1 MRATPLLSQREL
13 KMDFFDKSFP
23 RNINL
28 AALILEDTENIRTD
42 HAFGSGFGRGI
53 CQQNSNAMTKGLMDP
68 HTSRN
73 GIEMQILNP
82 V

>member
-1 MRATPLLSQREL
+1 MRETLFLSQREL

-28 AALILEDTENIRTD
+28 AALILSNAENIRTD
-42 HAFGSGFGRGI
+42 HAFGSVFGRGI
-53 CQQNSNAMTKGLMDP
+53 CQQNSNAMTKGLIDP

-73 GIEMQILNP
+73 GIEMQISNP